1 MRYHYEKPDI
11 SVPMYGENYYC
22 ERHPVYFVCTLYKM
36 GDVGLA
42 VIQQKYRIDTKSTW
56 WTRIDPDL
64 RNSLYLN
71 PGFLEYFKKMA
82 GPCKNGCYPTVTIRQ
97 IMWALKMKPLKREPW
112 ETCFDHC
119 PI

>member
-11 SVPMYGENYYC
+11 SVPMYGETYIC
-22 ERHPVYFVCTLYKM
+22 DHPVYYACTLYKIS
-36 GDVGLA
+36 GLGLS
-42 VIQQKYRIDTKSTW
+42 VIQQRYREDRKSTW
-56 WTRIDPDL
+56 WNTIDDNL
-64 RNSLYLN
+64 RNDLYLN

-82 GPCKNGCYPTVTIRQ
+82 GPCKNTCYPTVTIRQ

-112 ETCFDHC
+112 ETCFDHS

>member
-11 SVPMYGENYYC
+11 SFPVYGETYIC
-22 ERHPVYFVCTLYKM
+22 DHPVYFECTLYKI
-36 GDVGLA
+36 GYVGLA
-42 VIQQKYRIDTKSTW
+42 VIQQRYREETKSTW
-56 WTRIDPDL
+56 WGDIDSDL
-64 RNSLYLN
+64 KNVLYLN

-82 GPCKNGCYPTVTIRQ
+82 GPRKNTCYPTVTIRQ
-97 IMWALKMKPLKREPW
+97 IMWALKMKPLKREVW

>member
-1 MRYHYEKPDI
+1 MRYHYQKPDI
-11 SVPMYGENYYC
+11 SMPMYGETYIC
-22 ERHPVYFVCTLYKM
+22 DHPVYYACTLYKI
-36 GDVGLA
+36 GDLGLA
-42 VIQQKYRIDTKSTW
+42 VIQQRYREDRKTTW
-56 WTRIDPDL
+56 WNQIDDHF
-64 RNSLYLN
+64 RNELYLH

-82 GPCKNGCYPTVTIRQ
+82 GPCKNTCYPTVTIRQ